1 MNPNKR
7 RIKEEKKILNI
18 KYLRFALIGEQK
30 INGLKSLSQLKNLRH
45 LNAAGC
51 YLIDHDLVAIGQV
64 ESLELLDLDLTD
76 ITDDGLQHLSTL
88 TNLSELRLK
97 DNGQLTDDCV
107 DYLLHLENLKLIH
120 IANTSITIN
129 GLKKMVSHLN
139 LETIIIDSDFNND
152 IDELLRI
159 TEKYPKLT
167 IIFKGRGDISN
178 GKID

>member
-7 RIKEEKKILNI
+7 RIKEQKRIANI

-30 INGLKSLSQLKNLRH
+30 IDGLKGLPLLTNLRH

-51 YLIDHDLVAIGQV
+51 YLVDHDLVTIGQV
-64 ESLELLDLDLTD
+64 KSLELLDLDLTN
-76 ITDDGLQHLSTL
+76 ITDDGLQHLSSL
-88 TNLSELRLK
+88 TNLGELRLK
-97 DNGQLTDDCV
+97 DNPQLTDDCV
-107 DYLLHLENLKLIH
+107 DYLINLENLKLIH

-129 GLKKMVSHLN
+129 GLKKMVSHLD
-139 LETIIIDSDFNND
+139 LETIIIDSDFNNN